1 MLKKLP
7 LAVAAAPVQP
17 VSTGS
22 PPLPPPPP
30 PLDVAIVKETDFA
43 AEVLFLS
50 VVIVTPHVY
59 SPSARFSMEKVAVA
73 PVWFESAATGVPPF
87 SA

>member
-22 PPLPPPPP
+22 PP

-50 VVIVTPHVY
+50 VEIVTAQV
-59 SPSARFSMEKVAVA
+59 
-73 PVWFESAATGVPPF
+73 
-87 SA
+87 